1 MSETMQASLDQAVL
15 EDIASIGRIAAVP
28 RILETVAHITGLR
41 FTAVARVTES
51 TWTACAT
58 YDDLG
63 FGLAAGGQLALEST
77 ICNDIRQ
84 SRTPVIFGHASQ
96 HPLYS
101 RHHTPRI
108 YGLESYVSV
117 PIYRPDGSFFGTL
130 CAIDSAPAKFDE
142 THILRT
148 MELFAELIGNYLANE
163 ERLNQSALDL
173 SDAHDTA
180 ELRDQFIAV
189 LGHDIRSPLQAI
201 RLGTELLDMEVTS
214 ARGRRLL
221 GHMSKSL
228 ARIDNLVHD
237 VLDFARGRLGGGIP
251 VALHAD
257 EALAE
262 ELMQVVHEVRA
273 SSGRNDIE
281 VDMAIETAVVCD
293 RKRMAQ
299 LLANLLGNA
308 AEHGTRQVPV
318 RLSVRG
324 DADSFEL
331 VVRNGGVIPADRL
344 DKLFNP
350 FTRAI
355 GDEPRPGL
363 GLGLYIASEIA
374 KAHGGVLSVRSN
386 AAEGTVFTYRMSCQA
401 RIKREPALDGIV
413 QR

>member
-1 MSETMQASLDQAVL
+1 MQASLDQAVL

-257 EALAE
+257 ESLAE

-413 QR
+413 RR

>member
-1 MSETMQASLDQAVL
+1 MPSTLDRAVL

-41 FTAVARVTES
+41 FAAVARVTDAS
-51 TWTACAT
+51 WTACAI

-63 FGLAAGGQLALEST
+63 FGLGVGGQLVLEST
-77 ICNDIRQ
+77 ICNNIRQ
-84 SRTPVIFGHASQ
+84 SLKPVIFEHASE
-96 HPLYS
+96 HPVYS
-101 RHHTPRI
+101 QHHTPRI

-130 CAIDSAPAKFDE
+130 CAIDSVPAKFDE

-148 MELFAELIGNYLANE
+148 MDLFAELIGNYLASE

-189 LGHDIRSPLQAI
+189 LGHDLRSPLQAI
-201 RLGTELLDMEVTS
+201 RLGTELLEMEVTS
-214 ARGRRLL
+214 ERGRRLL

-228 ARIDNLVHD
+228 GRIDGLVHD

-262 ELMQVVHEVRA
+262 ELMQVVHEVQA
-273 SSGRNDIE
+273 SSGRRDIE
-281 VDMAIETAVVCD
+281 VDMAIEAAIVCD

-308 AEHGTRQVPV
+308 AEHGTRDVPV

-324 DADSFEL
+324 NDDSFEL
-331 VVRNGGVIPADRL
+331 IVRNGGVIPADRL

-350 FTRAI
+350 FTRAV

-401 RIKREPALDGIV
+401 RVKREPALDDIV

>member
-1 MSETMQASLDQAVL
+1 MQASLDQAVL